1 MFFSFLQDSALLANK
16 KESAACCAFL
26 RMVCLLYVVFFLR
39 IQSPAAAA
47 ADSTAPARYTNMPAL
62 SPVCT
67 AVSPCNVLFPNSGV
81 CSSPPLPAKDSAGS
95 PYTKA
100 KGEKRCVSKVTIPF
114 SKYAGSSK
122 WNMSTSLIPT
132 ERRSWMTF
140 PLRRKK
146 ARSLVSRVLWPV
158 ENPRWEKFSSANIP
172 MREAFPVMKKNSAR

>member
-67 AVSPCNVLFPNSGV
+67 AVSPCNVLFPNSDV

-114 SKYAGSSK
+114 SKCAGSSK
-122 WNMSTSLIPT
+122 VCPSCMVSTLKM
-132 ERRSWMTF
+132 R
-140 PLRRKK
+140 
-146 ARSLVSRVLWPV
+146 PV
-158 ENPRWEKFSSANIP
+158 RCICVGTAMLNRTGADSS
-172 MREAFPVMKKNSAR
+172 ES